1 MYYFDDGVKLES
13 KVKALEHKVKTNL
26 EPKFYYYDEIY
37 DNVNWRLEPPQSLD
51 YYYVQQAQRI
61 RDEYDYVILC
71 YSGGYDSTNILETF
85 HFNNIKLDKIITVGA
100 LNQDSSSMVDENHNG
115 ELYHNVFPYI
125 QELGLSSIT
134 QAIDYTDYFN
144 NVNQFSISHYSNEWI
159 DHTGGWFSPHHW
171 FWHDIE
177 KYIIPQQYRDKKVAL
192 IFGKDKP
199 YIAIENR
206 KFGFRFKDIAI
217 NGYGN
222 DSSTANCDR
231 INFYWDPKAPEILV
245 KQLHVLLRAF
255 IISKYDHGYEFN
267 MGHDLIGG
275 KSTNEIVYNLR
286 KPILYKSPKSKTR
299 ILSLRDQYLLGK
311 KNSDVYRMYESGIQ
325 LLHKRL
331 PVHEHNTPINSKFYS
346 II

>member
-13 KVKALEHKVKTNL
+13 KIKALEYKHKTNL
-26 EPKFYYYDEIY
+26 KPKFYYFDHVY
-37 DNVNWRLEPPQSLD
+37 DNVNWLVEPPQSLD

-61 RDEYDYVILC
+61 RDEYDYIILC
-71 YSGGYDSTNILETF
+71 YSGGYDSTNVLETF

-100 LNQDSSSMVDENHNG
+100 LKQDSSSMVDENHNG

-134 QAIDYTDYFN
+134 QVIDYTQYFGD
-144 NVNQFSISHYSNEWI
+144 ISALRVSQYGSEWI
-159 DHTGGWFSPHHW
+159 NFMGGWFSPHHW

-177 KYIIPQQYRDKKVAL
+177 KYIIPQKYRDKKVAL

-217 NGYGN
+217 NSYGN
-222 DSSTANCDR
+222 DSSTSNCDR
-231 INFYWDPKAPEILV
+231 INFYWDPVCPQILI
-245 KQLHVLLRAF
+245 KQLHVLLRHY
-255 IISKYDHGYEFN
+255 ILSKFDLSN
-267 MGHDLIGG
+267 NSKMGHDVIGG
-275 KSTNEIVYNLR
+275 VSTNSIVYNLK
-286 KPILYKSPKSKTR
+286 KPILYKSPKSSSKL
-299 ILSLRDQYLLGK
+299 LSLRDQYLLNN
-311 KNSDVYRMYESGIQ
+311 KNSDVYRLHQAGINN
-325 LLHKRL
+325 L
-331 PVHEHNTPINSKFYS
+331 PIDYDISINSKFYP